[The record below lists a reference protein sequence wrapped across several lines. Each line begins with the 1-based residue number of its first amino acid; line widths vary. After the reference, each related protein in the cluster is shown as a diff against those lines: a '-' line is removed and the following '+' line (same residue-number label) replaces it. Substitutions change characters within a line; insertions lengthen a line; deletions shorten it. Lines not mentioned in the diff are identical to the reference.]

1 MWVLRVAGLLAV
13 AGIGA
18 AILAFLFSHDRRYLR
33 IAWRI
38 AKYALIFAFVV
49 LLAFALERVVAMA

>member
-1 MWVLRVAGLLAV
+1 MWILRIVGLLAV
-13 AGIGA
+13 VAIGVS
-18 AILAFLFSHDRRYLR
+18 IVAFLLSRERRYLA

-49 LLAFALERVVAMA
+49 LLAFALERLAGMA